1 MMIRWY
7 IHNIHYDS
15 MINYINKFKQMK
27 EVVKC
32 IEDSGYSIYI
42 HHKDKPILE
51 VGTKKSNYMVKNTV
65 GDVKIHYINTTKL
78 IAKLGIELLRS

>member
-1 MMIRWY
+1 MVFFILLSLF
-7 IHNIHYDS
+7 NDS